1 MRATRWFEG
10 SARLGRLPKVVAVG
24 SLVALGSAVGCTS
37 LRVAAGGGPRD
48 ATLQHRLAGEPSPLR
63 GIPLR
68 GKTGIR
74 LLVSAKPKPLVLDVD
89 SGSTRRVRG
98 VPSLGRYGEIEI
110 VGVRGRAGVVIATP
124 LRRRIRIWPRG
135 RLYAVRK
142 KGAWLS
148 ALGAGDEVVA
158 AADGGSVW
166 VKRYARLPA
175 RSCTL
180 REVRLDGRVM
190 RAPRAFRCPLTIY
203 PGGALGLGVS
213 PTRVIDP
220 VTGRTVFRTRSWE
233 AIVAIAGR
241 EVVLEERAQDRAGQE
256 FGVLDS
262 ATGALRR
269 IAWPDTEGALEHP
282 SLAVS
287 PPIVALG
294 FANPIGRQVWDVWAL
309 DTETATLTELPDMPA
324 FVAVK
329 RANMAWTRDGRLV
342 LLAESAGKDA
352 VAVWRPG
359 QERLQVKT
367 VRLPGRRNAGSDTFA
382 ILGP

>member
-1 MRATRWFEG
+1 M
-10 SARLGRLPKVVAVG
+10 
-24 SLVALGSAVGCTS
+24 LGSITARSLTAVLLAVVLLT
-37 LRVAAGGGPRD
+37 LPRAMS
-48 ATLQHRLAGEPSPLR
+48 ATLQHRLAGEPAPLR

-74 LLVSAKPKPLVLDVD
+74 LLVAAKPQPLVLDVD
-89 SGSTRRVRG
+89 SGSARRVRG
-98 VPSLGRYGEIEI
+98 VPSVGRYGGIEI

-124 LRRRIRIWPRG
+124 IRRRRPIWPRG

-148 ALGAGDEVVA
+148 ALGAGDEVVP

-180 REVRLDGRVM
+180 RQVRLDGRVL
-190 RAPRAFRCPLTIY
+190 RAPRAFRCALTIY

-220 VTGRTVFRTRSWE
+220 VTGRTVLRTRSPIL
-233 AIVAIAGR
+233 AVAGR
-241 EVVLEERAQDRAGQE
+241 EVVLEERAQDRAGEE
-256 FGVLDS
+256 FGLLDS
-262 ATGALRR
+262 ATGAERR
-269 IAWPDTEGALEHP
+269 IGWPSTGGALEYS

-287 PPIVALG
+287 PPLVAVG
-294 FANPIGRQVWDVWAL
+294 FASPIGRQVWDVWVL
-309 DTETATLTELPDMPA
+309 NTETATLTELPDMPA

-329 RANMAWTRDGRLV
+329 RANMTWTRDGRLV
-342 LLAESAGKDA
+342 LLAESAGKDV
-352 VAVWRPG
+352 VAVWQPG
-359 QERLQVKT
+359 QKRLKVKT
-367 VRLPGRRNAGSDTFA
+367 VRLPGRRNAGSDAFA
-382 ILGP
+382 ILGS

>member
-1 MRATRWFEG
+1 MGARAFG
-10 SARLGRLPKVVAVG
+10 GG
-24 SLVALGSAVGCTS
+24 
-37 LRVAAGGGPRD
+37 GGGPRE
-48 ATLQHRLAGEPSPLR
+48 ATLQHRLAGEPAPLR

-74 LLVSAKPKPLVLDVD
+74 LLVAAKPQPLVLDVD
-89 SGSTRRVRG
+89 SGSARRVRG

-124 LRRRIRIWPRG
+124 LRRRRRIWPRG

-148 ALGAGDEVVA
+148 ALGAGDEVVP

-180 REVRLDGRVM
+180 RQVRLDGGVM
-190 RAPRAFRCPLTIY
+190 RAPRAFRCALTIY

-220 VTGRTVFRTRSWE
+220 VTGRTVFRTRSP
-233 AIVAIAGR
+233 ILAIAGR

-256 FGVLDS
+256 FGLLDS
-262 ATGALRR
+262 ATGAERR
-269 IAWPDTEGALEHP
+269 AEWPSTGGALEHSP
-282 SLAVS
+282 NAVS
-287 PPIVALG
+287 PPLVALG
-294 FANPIGRQVWDVWAL
+294 FASPIGRQVWDVWVL
-309 DTETATLTELPDMPA
+309 NTETATLTELPDMPA

-342 LLAESAGKDA
+342 LLAESAGKDV
-352 VAVWRPG
+352 VAVWQPG
-359 QERLQVKT
+359 QKRLKVKT
-367 VRLPGRRNAGSDTFA
+367 VRLPGRRNAGSDAFA
-382 ILGP
+382 ILGS